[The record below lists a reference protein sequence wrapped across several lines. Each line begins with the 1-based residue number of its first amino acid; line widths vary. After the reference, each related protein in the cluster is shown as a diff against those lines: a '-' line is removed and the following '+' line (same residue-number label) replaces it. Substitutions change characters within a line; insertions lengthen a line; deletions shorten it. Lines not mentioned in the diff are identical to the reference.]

1 MHSTLVNYFTATTNR
16 TICGI
21 GILML
26 LSFQTYGQED
36 WKLLKEASGV
46 AVYYLVAEC
55 DAEGPSDGMLA
66 ESTTRQVIQLK
77 IDNQRGEALT
87 IAYPLT
93 VKQSGNEDMK
103 ESSIATGTTV
113 LSDCS
118 QLPEISLTHE
128 SGDGLPISVS
138 EYFQLFDVTIKE

>member
-46 AVYYLVAEC
+46 AVYYLVTEC
-55 DAEGPSDGMLA
+55 EVDAPSDEMLA

-77 IDNQRGEALT
+77 VDNQSGKALT

-93 VKQSGNEDMK
+93 VKQSGNEDIK
-103 ESSIATGTTV
+103 ESAIAAGITV
-113 LSDCS
+113 LNDCS
-118 QLPEISLTHE
+118 QLPEINLTHQ